1 MQILSGPGYEEVVK
15 VVECWWYTRELLLH
29 HRDQVLR
36 DLLQLILSKET
47 GHLHTGQYRVHFCPK
62 SYFDF

>member
-62 SYFDF
+62 NNFDF